1 MVYDGTINS
10 IDNFSSILIHNIHK
24 LSPCNIIKMLYLKT
38 KPLHHVD
45 TPFETATFG
54 MGCYWGC
61 DSLFGAT
68 KGVLRTRVGYAAG
81 TTENPRS
88 KHVGDHVEVIEIHFD
103 PKEISYK
110 QLLEMFWNNHEYRA
124 SARLKREYMSMI
136 MYHSEEHR
144 QQAEASK
151 VEQQAKEGDEVVVT
165 EIVPESHLYPAANHN
180 QKYRLQGHEDL
191 AKGLDLTP
199 ELLQTSHVAA
209 RLNGYLVG
217 VGGLDQFE
225 AEVGKLGLTEEQA
238 QYVRNYLIQNE
249 GGALSC

>member
-1 MVYDGTINS
+1 MA
-10 IDNFSSILIHNIHK
+10 
-24 LSPCNIIKMLYLKT
+24 

-45 TPFETATFG
+45 TPFEKATFG

-68 KGVLRTRVGYAAG
+68 KGVLRTLVGYAGG
-81 TTENPRS
+81 TTESPRT

-103 PKEISYK
+103 PKQISYTD
-110 QLLEMFWNNHEYRA
+110 LLAIFWKNHEYRA

-136 MYHSEEHR
+136 MYHSEEQR
-144 QQAEASK
+144 KMAEASK
-151 VEQQAKEGDEVVVT
+151 ADQQVKEGDEIVVT
-165 EIVPESHLYPAANHN
+165 EIVPESHLYPAADHN
-180 QKYRLQGHEDL
+180 QKYRLQGHDFL
-191 AKGLDLTP
+191 SKGLELTP

-225 AEVGKLGLTEEQA
+225 EEVEKLGLTPEQA
-238 QYVRNYLIQNE
+238 QYVRNYLVQYE